1 MKEETRQED
10 QYAISLATAI
20 ADVLSNDEN
29 ENYIDEDKLQE
40 GDNLTHLIHALS
52 NLMPNLIYASLTG
65 DKKTMLEFNHLANQ
79 LCFQY
84 TEK

>member
-10 QYAISLATAI
+10 QYAITLAHAI

-29 ENYIDEDKLQE
+29 ENYIDETELRE
-40 GDNLTHLIHALS
+40 GDNLTHFIHALS
-52 NLMPNLIYASLTG
+52 NLLPNLIYTSLTE
-65 DKKTMLEFNHLANQ
+65 DQKTMLEFNHLANQ

>member
-10 QYAISLATAI
+10 QYAITLAHAI